1 MSARAQ
7 HKRSMGQGYGISHF
21 SRPLTQWMFFLAIVC
36 VVMVSIEGCSVYLA
50 SHQPD
55 KKDLNVLERGTPRQD
70 VEAEL
75 GSPISL
81 EDRNN
86 DTVEIY
92 KFKQGYSKSVKLGR
106 TLFHAIA
113 DVASIGVWEI
123 PGTLIEKVGLRGTD
137 MTAKVSYDAEG
148 RVQTSKLFD
157 ATKLGQEALEARKG
171 TRKGTIG
178 VVVRPTAPD
187 ALLRIPAKG
196 WLADAGRGAAGG
208 AGIGAIPGALCLPFF
223 PFPPSCLAGMGGA
236 AIGSV
241 VGSIYGAAKAESTSS
256 WEQPESAFQGALD
269 DLKIQEAVR
278 DRVIQNARELTPNS
292 ITLLTNQ
299 ELTAAEIEHSY
310 PILDSK
316 GVNAVVDLSDV
327 TVELR
332 AADLVVNPS
341 RKLFLTVWCRLIR
354 TVDGAE
360 LDSRLITDEM
370 GGTRSVA
377 KWADQNA
384 QAFREEVTQAAQ
396 RLAQQVVKELLSDTP
411 SPDDVQTPASQVL
424 SR

>member
-1 MSARAQ
+1 M
-7 HKRSMGQGYGISHF
+7 K
-21 SRPLTQWMFFLAIVC
+21 SRWIFFLPIVS
-36 VVMVSIEGCSVYLA
+36 VVMVSTQGCSVYLA
-50 SHQPD
+50 AHQPD
-55 KKDLNVLERGTPRQD
+55 KKDLTVLERGTPRQD
-70 VEAEL
+70 VAAEL
-75 GSPISL
+75 GAPIWS
-81 EDRNN
+81 EDRNK

-123 PGTLIEKVGLRGTD
+123 PGTLIEKVGLHGMDT
-137 MTAKVSYDAEG
+137 TAKVFYDAEG
-148 RVQTSKLFD
+148 RVKTSEIFD
-157 ATKLGQEALEARKG
+157 ATKLNQEALTARE
-171 TRKGTIG
+171 GTIG

-196 WLADAGRGAAGG
+196 WLANAGRGAADG
-208 AGIGAIPGALCLPFF
+208 ANIGAIPGVLCPLYFI
-223 PFPPSCLAGMGGA
+223 PSCLAGMGGA

-241 VGSIYGAAKAESTSS
+241 VGGIYGAAKAEPVSS
-256 WEQPESAFQGALD
+256 WEHAESAFQAALA
-269 DLKIQEAVR
+269 DLEIKDSIRDLVIENAR
-278 DRVIQNARELTPNS
+278 DRTHGPIIFLTD
-292 ITLLTNQ
+292 
-299 ELTAAEIEHSY
+299 EEFTAAEIEHSY
-310 PILDSK
+310 PVLDSK
-316 GVNAVVDLSDV
+316 DIHTVVDLSEV

-332 AADLVVNPS
+332 AADSAVNPF

-377 KWADQNA
+377 EWADQNA
-384 QAFREEVTQAAQ
+384 QAFREEVDQAAH
-396 RLAQQVVKELLSDTP
+396 RFAQQIVKELFSDTP
-411 SPDDVQTPASQVL
+411 SPDDVQTLASQSL

>member
-1 MSARAQ
+1 MSAPAQ
-7 HKRSMGQGYGISHF
+7 HKRSMGQGYRNSHF
-21 SRPLTQWMFFLAIVC
+21 SRSLTQWIFFLPIVS
-36 VVMVSIEGCSVYLA
+36 VVMVSTQACSVYLA

-55 KKDLNVLERGTPRQD
+55 KKDLTVLERGTPRQD
-70 VEAEL
+70 VAAEL
-75 GSPISL
+75 GAPIWS
-81 EDRNN
+81 EARNK

-123 PGTLIEKVGLRGTD
+123 PGTLIEKVGLHGMDT
-137 MTAKVSYDAEG
+137 TAKVSYDAEG
-148 RVQTSKLFD
+148 RVQTSELFD
-157 ATKLGQEALEARKG
+157 ATKLDQEALTARG
-171 TRKGTIG
+171 GTIG

-187 ALLRIPAKG
+187 ALFRIPAQG
-196 WLADAGRGAAGG
+196 WLPNAGRGAFEG
-208 AGIGAIPGALCLPFF
+208 AGIGAWPGVLCPLYFI
-223 PFPPSCLAGMGGA
+223 PSCLAGMGGA

-241 VGSIYGAAKAESTSS
+241 VGGIYAAAKAEPVSS
-256 WEQPESAFQGALD
+256 LEQAESAFQAALA
-269 DLKIQEAVR
+269 DLKIQEAIQ
-278 DRVIQNARELTPNS
+278 DRLIQNDRGLTPNS
-292 ITLLTNQ
+292 IILLTNQ

-310 PILDSK
+310 PVLDSK
-316 GVNAVVDLSDV
+316 GMNTVVDLSEV

-332 AADLVVNPS
+332 AADSAVNPF

-377 KWADQNA
+377 EWADQNA
-384 QAFREEVTQAAQ
+384 QAFREEVAQAAQ
-396 RLAQQVVKELLSDTP
+396 RLAQQVVKELFSDTHSSNDLQAYAP
-411 SPDDVQTPASQVL
+411 
-424 SR
+424 